1 MNTHENI
8 NRIIESSS
16 ELFAVYGY
24 DGTSISE
31 ICKAGNISKGRF
43 YYYFNDKED
52 LFISCCKYTYT
63 IMNKLFEL
71 FKVDKSLS
79 LSENLLNLFACYQKI
94 FENYKFVPY
103 IIYTINSS
111 PPPAVR
117 EARKEIVEFHQNKFL
132 QLIKEILDACNIE
145 VDAFHI
151 AIGFH
156 TAFMSAYEAQGV
168 LDCKDL
174 CEPTGNDVY
183 DYFNYYIDKI
193 LFGVLPR
200 DKETMDNPKAARDI

>member
-52 LFISCCKYTYT
+52 LFISSCKYTYT

-151 AIGFH
+151 AIRFH
-156 TAFMSAYEAQGV
+156 TAFISSYAKDGVFSYEEIRAFV
-168 LDCKDL
+168 
-174 CEPTGNDVY
+174 GNDVY
-183 DYFNYYIDKI
+183 KSFAYYLDKI

-200 DKETMDNPKAARDI
+200 D

>member
-63 IMNKLFEL
+63 IMSKLFEL

-156 TAFMSAYEAQGV
+156 TAFISSYAKDGVFSYEEIRAFV
-168 LDCKDL
+168 
-174 CEPTGNDVY
+174 GNDVY
-183 DYFNYYIDKI
+183 KSFAYYLDKI

-200 DKETMDNPKAARDI
+200 D